1 MDIGRLR
8 ALRELSARQTM
19 AAVAGALHLTPSAVS
34 QQIALLEQEA
44 GVPLIERQGRGV
56 RLTKAGEVLVEHT
69 ERMLTI
75 LDEAKS
81 DLATIKR
88 EVAGTLRVATFP
100 TVAAAVLPRAI
111 NALKKRYPY
120 LEIVLEELEPADGLA
135 ALGSWQADL
144 AFVDDLSLK
153 LLGKK
158 RDVEQIPILDDMLHV
173 MLPAGHPL
181 ASKQSLSIADLRG
194 ERWALDSASSFYA
207 EFVMNLCRRAG
218 YEPVVNAAGRGFEM
232 VSAMVAGGCSI
243 TVIPGLRLVHPVK
256 GAVAVKLRP
265 EIGRKIS
272 VAYRRGERK
281 HPAIKVFIE
290 EVVRE
295 ASVLRSK

>member
-8 ALRELSARQTM
+8 ALRELAERQTM
-19 AAVAGALHLTPSAVS
+19 AAVANALHLTPSAVS

-56 RLTKAGEVLVEHT
+56 RLTRAGEVLVDHT
-69 ERMLTI
+69 ERVLTI

-81 DLATIKR
+81 DLAVIKR
-88 EVAGTLRVATFP
+88 EVTGTLRVATFP
-100 TVAAAVLPRAI
+100 TVAAALLPRAI
-111 NALKKRYPY
+111 TALRASYPY
-120 LEIVLEELEPADGLA
+120 LEIVLEELEPAEGLA

-153 LLGKK
+153 LYGKQ
-158 RDVEQIPILDDMLHV
+158 RDVEKVAVLDDVLQV
-173 MLPAGHPL
+173 ILPCDHRL
-181 ASKQSLSIADLRG
+181 ASRASLSIADLRQ

-207 EFVMNLCRRAG
+207 EFVVNLCRRAG
-218 YEPVVNAAGRGFEM
+218 YEPMVNASGRGFEI

-243 TVIPGLRLVHPVK
+243 TVVPSLRLANPLRGV
-256 GAVAVKLRP
+256 VAVKLRP

-281 HPAIKVFIE
+281 HPAIKVFVE
-290 EVVRE
+290 EVIRAAADVRS
-295 ASVLRSK
+295 A

>member
-8 ALRELSARQTM
+8 ALRELSERQTM
-19 AAVAGALHLTPSAVS
+19 AAVACALHLTPSAVS

-44 GVPLIERQGRGV
+44 GVQLIERQGRGV
-56 RLTKAGEVLVEHT
+56 RLTRAGEVLVDHT
-69 ERMLTI
+69 ERVLAI
-75 LDEAKS
+75 LDEARS
-81 DLATIKR
+81 ELASIKR
-88 EVAGTLRVATFP
+88 EVAGTLRVASFP

-111 NALKKRYPY
+111 MALRTRYPY
-120 LEIVLEELEPADGLA
+120 LEIVLEELEPAEGLA

-153 LLGKK
+153 LYGKQ
-158 RDVEQIPILDDMLHV
+158 RDFEKVPILDDVLQV
-173 MLPAGHPL
+173 IVPCDHPL
-181 ASKQSLSIADLRG
+181 ASKPSLSIAELRQ

-207 EFVMNLCRRAG
+207 EFIMNLCRRAG
-218 YEPVVNAAGRGFEM
+218 YEPMVNASGRGFEI

-243 TVIPGLRLVHPVK
+243 TIVPSLRLATPLQGV
-256 GAVAVKLRP
+256 VAVKLRP

-290 EVVRE
+290 EVAR
-295 ASVLRSK
+295 AAAHLHSA